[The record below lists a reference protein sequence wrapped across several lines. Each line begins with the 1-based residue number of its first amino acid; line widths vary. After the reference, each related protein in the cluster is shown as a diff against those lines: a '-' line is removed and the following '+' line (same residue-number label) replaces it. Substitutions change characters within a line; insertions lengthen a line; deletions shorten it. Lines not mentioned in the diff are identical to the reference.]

1 MASRR
6 TSEELIFDGKV
17 TVNGSLCTA
26 PQVKKKKQSFFFVMW
41 GRWLVLFCLCCRLV
55 LIQRETLSMLMGIVC
70 PRSFLQRFILLS
82 TSLKGSSFHNMFS
95 LVASCY
101 STCNLCLLFGT
112 YHGRYICSSGEKE
125 TKSVISLFDEFMA
138 SWVINKTAIF
148 SYCYVFFFFLLNV

>member
-1 MASRR
+1 
-6 TSEELIFDGKV
+6 
-17 TVNGSLCTA
+17 
-26 PQVKKKKQSFFFVMW
+26 MW

-101 STCNLCLLFGT
+101 STCNLCLLFG
-112 YHGRYICSSGEKE
+112 RYICSSGEKE

-148 SYCYVFFFFLLNV
+148 SYCYMSFFSFSWTFSLCNFRTKGIQGLPSLVFSLLVVLMSPQQGW